1 MELVIGILIP
11 QPGTNWR
18 AIFDKLMAAANRAYP
33 SNNPVSAA
41 GAGGPVANNAGD
53 VGVGN
58 NQGGGAGNNVEGGV
72 GILATILELPR
83 EAAFRLEEE
92 ACSAPPRGGR
102 YYRKKLSTAD
112 ISEFLK

>member
-1 MELVIGILIP
+1 MEPL
-11 QPGTNWR
+11 R

-41 GAGGPVANNAGD
+41 GAGGPVANNAGG

-72 GILATILELPR
+72 GNNLGI
-83 EAAFRLEEE
+83 AA
-92 ACSAPPRGGR
+92 RGGFQAGGGGVFS
-102 YYRKKLSTAD
+102 ST
-112 ISEFLK
+112 